1 MDLYIFD
8 GNTRKVA
15 GIIESYEYLRWTRRY
30 SRCGAFE
37 LKAIATTENL
47 ALLQIGNFL
56 WKNDD
61 AETGIV
67 EFVEYTQ
74 GEQEYITVS
83 GRFLTGLL
91 SRRIIWTTETLK
103 GDITAVIG
111 QLLNN
116 HLLNPTD
123 TNRTMTDITFHAVT
137 LGVAVNT
144 QISYKNLMG
153 AVCDLCDNADIGIRT
168 EFNPANGDITIT
180 LYRGAETSAVFSKE
194 YENVIEQ
201 VFTHS
206 LAEFANVALVGG
218 EGEGSQRQFVTVGA
232 GAGIERREVWVD
244 AKDLQSADFP
254 TGYTDALIF
263 RGQSRLAEL
272 APIQAF
278 DSVVNQ
284 YGNLGY
290 KSDFDIGSRVRA
302 ESVRWGV
309 SITARI
315 TEIAETY
322 DRDGLSLEVTFGK
335 PLLTLAEKLQ
345 REGL

>member
-1 MDLYIFD
+1 VELYIFTAD
-8 GNTRKVA
+8 RKVA
-15 GIIESYEYLRWTRRY
+15 GIIESFEYLRWTRRY

-37 LKAIATTENL
+37 LKAIATSENL
-47 ALLQIGNFL
+47 SLLQIGNFL

-61 AETGIV
+61 SEAGVI

-74 GEQEYITVS
+74 GEQEYVTVS

-103 GDITAVIG
+103 GDIAVVVG

-123 TNRTMTDITFHAVT
+123 TNRTMTDIAYSAIT

-144 QISYKNLMG
+144 QISYKNLMD

-168 EFNPANGDITIT
+168 EFNPNDGAIIIT

-201 VFTHS
+201 VFTRS
-206 LAEFANVALVGG
+206 LAEYANVALVGG
-218 EGEGSQRQFVTVGA
+218 EGEGSARQFVTVGS
-232 GAGIERREVWVD
+232 GSGIERREVWVD

-254 TGYTDALIF
+254 TRYLDALIF

-284 YGNLGY
+284 YGNLKY

-302 ESVRWGV
+302 ESVKWGV

-335 PLLTLAEKLQ
+335 PLLTLAEKLN